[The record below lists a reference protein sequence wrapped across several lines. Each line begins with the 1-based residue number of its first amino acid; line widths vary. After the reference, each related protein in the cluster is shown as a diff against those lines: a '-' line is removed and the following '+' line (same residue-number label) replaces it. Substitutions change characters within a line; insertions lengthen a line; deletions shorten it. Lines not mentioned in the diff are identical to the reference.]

1 MPEGLFPSLAFVKAL
16 GDLVPGAFFIL
27 TLTALWRTR
36 PMIAF
41 AQLEDMTAQEIL
53 GAWRD
58 GDLDPAVRIVSVDGD
73 LDNPRSLTYAW
84 QATPDRD
91 EFRMRTR

>member
-1 MPEGLFPSLAFVKAL
+1 
-16 GDLVPGAFFIL
+16 
-27 TLTALWRTR
+27 
-36 PMIAF
+36 
-41 AQLEDMTAQEIL
+41 MTAQEIL